1 MMTLS
6 MCSLPCGAAA
16 AGAAGGNG
24 RGAVSRIMNKD
35 ERYTEIDLVALLK
48 AFWRH
53 IWLILAAI
61 AVLGGMAFAYARFMI
76 TPMYTASALMY
87 VNNNSLS
94 VGSTK
99 VSLSYSDLSAAKS
112 LVDTYVV
119 ILNART
125 TLNEVIRTSGVDYT
139 YKEMQSM
146 VSAGAVNSTEV
157 VQIDVTM
164 PDPQEAERVANTIT
178 KVLPGR
184 IADIIDGSSARVVDT
199 AVAPSGKASP
209 SYTRYTALGMLLG
222 LVLSCGFITVRE
234 LFDDRV
240 QDEDYLLQRYTDI
253 PMLAVI
259 PDLNQPK
266 HGSYGYYESAASY
279 GGKEAAR

>member
-1 MMTLS
+1 M
-6 MCSLPCGAAA
+6 
-16 AGAAGGNG
+16 GG
-24 RGAVSRIMNKD
+24 
-35 ERYTEIDLVALLK
+35 L
-48 AFWRH
+48 AFS
-53 IWLILAAI
+53 
-61 AVLGGMAFAYARFMI
+61 YARFII

-99 VSLSYSDLSAAKS
+99 VSLSYSDLTAAKS

-139 YKEMQSM
+139 YKEMRDM

-199 AVAPSGKASP
+199 AVAPSQQWRRPAIP
-209 SYTRYTALGMLLG
+209 AIRQLGHAAGSGAQLRLYHG
-222 LVLSCGFITVRE
+222 AR
-234 LFDDRV
+234 
-240 QDEDYLLQRYTDI
+240 
-253 PMLAVI
+253 AV
-259 PDLNQPK
+259 
-266 HGSYGYYESAASY
+266 
-279 GGKEAAR
+279 

>member
-1 MMTLS
+1 
-6 MCSLPCGAAA
+6 
-16 AGAAGGNG
+16 
-24 RGAVSRIMNKD
+24 MNKD
-35 ERYTEIDLVALLK
+35 ERYTEIDLAALLK
-48 AFWRH
+48 AFWRN

-99 VSLSYSDLSAAKS
+99 VSLSYSDLTAAKS

-139 YKEMQSM
+139 YKEMQRM

-240 QDEDYLLQRYTDI
+240 QDEDYLLQRYADI
-253 PMLAVI
+253 PVLAVI
-259 PDLNQPK
+259 PDLNQTK